1 MPYVLDESS
10 YRIEKNTFPTEE
22 EAKERAE
29 EAARILGRPITVYE
43 LAGQELHFAFR
54 VKPCGEVD
62 ETNPLPE
69 HVPVE
74 PSAPAVLGEKKRKV
88 VERPDLYDTV
98 AETLE
103 RAGRADLAAQ
113 IDRQRVEA
121 SAIEKRR
128 DRAIGDMVRK
138 LKEGAEG

>member
-10 YRIEKNTFPTEE
+10 YRTDKNTFPTAD

-43 LAGQELHFAFR
+43 LVSQELHFAFR
-54 VKPCGEVD
+54 VLPCGAVD

-74 PSAPAVLGEKKRKV
+74 PAPVVLGSRKRKPK
-88 VERPDLYDTV
+88 RRTDLYDTI

-103 RAGRADLAAQ
+103 RSGRADLAAV

-121 SAIEKRR
+121 SAIDKQR
-128 DRAIGDMVRK
+128 DDAIGQMARELLHDVQD
-138 LKEGAEG
+138 